1 MVDQKKKKL
10 IVPPFLNPGD
20 TVGIATPASPY
31 KAEALRAG
39 IHLLKQWGFQVTLGR
54 KGIGRKNYL
63 AGTDRERAEEIM
75 GLFSDPGIKAIL
87 CSRGGYG
94 AMRIL
99 DFLDFKKIKDD
110 PKLFM
115 GFSDVTVLLMALWK
129 KAGLMTFHGPMVTTL
144 PQLRPS
150 SLIRVQATLMGH
162 YQIQIPLDTHRVIR
176 PGSAQG
182 VLIGGN
188 LTLLTHLIGTAY
200 EPVWDQAILFLE
212 DCGEDPYRVDRLF
225 AHLRLSGC
233 LEKVSAI
240 LMGKI
245 TGSNKKD
252 LPLSL
257 LKEIL
262 SDSNIPIWA
271 GLPIGHGSRNIPLP
285 VGAPAFLDAEKALL
299 SVEL

>member
-1 MVDQKKKKL
+1 
-10 IVPPFLNPGD
+10 
-20 TVGIATPASPY
+20 
-31 KAEALRAG
+31 
-39 IHLLKQWGFQVTLGR
+39 
-54 KGIGRKNYL
+54 
-63 AGTDRERAEEIM
+63 M

-99 DFLDFKKIKDD
+99 DFLDFKKIKDH

-115 GFSDVTVLLMALWK
+115 GFSDVTVLLMALWE
-129 KAGLMTFHGPMVTTL
+129 KAGLMAFHGPMVTTL
-144 PQLRPS
+144 PQLIAPA
-150 SLIRVQATLMGH
+150 LTRVKSTLLGF
-162 YQIQIPLDTHRVIR
+162 YQIQIPLDANRAIR
-176 PGSAQG
+176 PGSARG
-182 VLIGGN
+182 ILMGGN

-240 LMGKI
+240 LLGKI

-262 SDSNIPIWA
+262 NDLNIPIWA
-271 GLPIGHGSRNIPLP
+271 GLPIGHGSRNTPLP

-299 SVEL
+299 SVDL